1 MKQEIKVLY
10 PGRFQPMGRHHYMS
24 YLHLVKTFGAD
35 NVYVVTS
42 DKVESPKSPFTF
54 KQKRQIAE
62 EYGISKKYFVKVAD
76 PYKAIELVSNFDPN
90 TVVLF
95 ALGAK
100 DMGDAPRF
108 KIKDSNS
115 YFQVYSPKIKLDSY
129 RKHSYLYTLPH
140 VSIAIPKYGEMS
152 GTTLR
157 ATLAKSNVKEF
168 TDIFGWYDRDTY
180 LMIKQVLGNNTPVIN
195 ESKGIINSITIDE
208 LIRDIHN
215 SNSPINTRILLQCGG
230 AGGHMQHPYDNLDL
244 TFDDLYEIIS
254 RSLSGN
260 LNIEKD
266 VQEKTDGQNLQVT
279 YKDGKLKAARNK
291 SQIINPIDSDAIKLK
306 FAGRGDIEK
315 AFGLAM
321 DDLEAAFNALSP
333 KVLDEIFNNG
343 TRFINLEIIYPA
355 TKNVINYGDVA
366 YLQFH
371 GLVEYNDAGN
381 VVNTFPEFGKKLY
394 GIIAKVNASVQR
406 TFKIIPPNIIQ
417 LKRAEQLDDR
427 LSYYKKR
434 INSLQS
440 MYNLTSSDT
449 IYKWHLNFWTDF
461 IQKYVPNLNPADIE
475 NIVKRWVYGIKSYRL
490 DSSNIPDKNTLD
502 TLLELESTIVPKQIK
517 INTAKFEDIFLQLG
531 VEVLKVVSTVLNLN
545 PDVATKEI
553 RASLVSTINAVI
565 ATGNVQYIDKVK
577 EQLKRLQ
584 SIGGIK
590 SIVPIEGIVF
600 TYKGSTYKLT
610 GSFAPSNQILG
621 LLKFIK

>member
-24 YLHLVKTFGAD
+24 YLHLVKTFGAN

-54 KQKRQIAE
+54 RQKRQIAE

-76 PYKAIELVSNFDPN
+76 PYKATELVSNFEPN

-100 DMGDAPRF
+100 DMGDTPRF

-115 YFQVYSPKIKLDSY
+115 YFQVYSPKIKLQSY
-129 RKHSYLYTLPH
+129 RKHGYLYTLPH

-180 LMIKQVLGNNTPVIN
+180 LMIKQVLGNTTPVIK
-195 ESKGIINSITIDE
+195 EIMME
-208 LIRDIHN
+208 
-215 SNSPINTRILLQCGG
+215 GG
-230 AGGHMQHPYDNLDL
+230 AGGHMRHPYDNLDL

-321 DDLEAAFNALSP
+321 DDLEAAFNTLSP
-333 KVLDEIFNNG
+333 KVLEEIFNNG

-394 GIIAKVNASVQR
+394 GIIDKVNASVQR

-553 RASLVSTINAVI
+553 RASLVNTINAVI